1 MAKYDITADGNL
13 LKLTLVVTAENFKER
28 IITFKSAST
37 EFVNDKIKFY
47 ESGVYK
53 ISLSFTNIN
62 EIATV
67 APTDIDNAIALI
79 NTLNGTL

>member
-1 MAKYDITADGNL
+1 MAKYNITADGNL
-13 LKLTLVVTAENFKER
+13 LKLKLVVTAENFKER

-37 EFVNDKIKFY
+37 ELVNDRIKFY

-53 ISLSFTNIN
+53 ISLGFIDIN
-62 EIATV
+62 LVGIT
-67 APTDIDNAIALI
+67 APTNLDNAAALI

>member
-1 MAKYDITADGNL
+1 MAKYNITADGNL
-13 LKLTLVVTAENFKER
+13 LKLKLVVTAENFKER

-37 EFVNDKIKFY
+37 ELVNDRIKFY

-53 ISLSFTNIN
+53 ISLGFIDIN
-62 EIATV
+62 LVGITV
-67 APTDIDNAIALI
+67 PTDLDNAAALI